1 MPNEE
6 WKRKLRADPIP
17 WLLEGEASIRYFA
30 LTEVLDRSDDDPEAV
45 AAKKAIPGS
54 PTVKAIVAAQHPE
67 GYWEQADS
75 TYWPK
80 YKSTLWQLTIL
91 SELGVGGDHPAV
103 RKGLAQMEKAIEAIG
118 APKAIIE
125 EGDVIYCYSGNTI
138 RYLCHFGRG
147 ENAEVRR
154 ALDRLL
160 ELIKK
165 DGAWTCPHN
174 DGATCIWG
182 LIKVLRGLAALPPS
196 LRSKGTEETIKKGAE
211 TLLEFD
217 YLGQPKEGLTE
228 NGWETDWLKFGFP
241 SFYESDL
248 LEALDTL
255 TDLGYGED
263 LRLRR
268 LLDPVLSKQ
277 DELGRWRLENS
288 FNGRMQMD
296 IEVKG
301 EPSRWITLR
310 ALRTLKKA
318 YP

>member
-1 MPNEE
+1 M
-6 WKRKLRADPIP
+6 
-17 WLLEGEASIRYFA
+17 EGEASIRYFT
-30 LTEVLDRSDDDPEAV
+30 LSQVLDRSEDDPEAV
-45 AAKKAIPGS
+45 GAKRAIPGS
-54 PTVKAIVAAQHPE
+54 PTVRAIVAAQHPE
-67 GYWEQADS
+67 GYWERADS
-75 TYWPK
+75 TYRPK
-80 YKSTLWQLTIL
+80 YKSTLWQLIIL
-91 SELGVGGDHPAV
+91 SELGVSGDHPAV
-103 RKGLAQMEKAIEAIG
+103 KKGLERMEKAIEAIG
-118 APKAIIE
+118 APNAIE

-138 RYLCHFGRG
+138 RYLSHFERA
-147 ENAEVRR
+147 ETAEVRR

-174 DGATCIWG
+174 NGATCMWG
-182 LIKVLRGLAALPPS
+182 LIKVLRGLTALPPS
-196 LRSKGTEETIKKGAE
+196 LHSEETEKAIRKGAE

-217 YLGQPKEGLTE
+217 YLSQPKEGLTE

-255 TDLGYGED
+255 TDLGYGRD
-263 LRLRR
+263 RRLRH

-277 DELGRWRLENS
+277 DELGRWRPENS
-288 FNGRMQMD
+288 FNGRMQVD

>member
-1 MPNEE
+1 MTNRE

-17 WLLEGEASIRYFA
+17 WLLEGEASIRYFT
-30 LTEVLDRSDDDPEAV
+30 LTEVLDRSEDDPKVV

-54 PTVKAIVAAQHPE
+54 PTVKAIVAAQHPD
-67 GYWEQADS
+67 GYWERGDS
-75 TYWPK
+75 TYRPK

-91 SELGVGGDHPAV
+91 SELGVSGDHPAV
-103 RKGLAQMEKAIEAIG
+103 RKGLVRMEKAIEAIG
-118 APKAIIE
+118 APKAIE

-138 RYLCHFGRG
+138 RYLCRFGRG
-147 ENAEVRR
+147 KNAEVQR
-154 ALDRLL
+154 ALERLL
-160 ELIKK
+160 GLIER

-182 LIKVLRGLAALPPS
+182 LIKVLRGLVALPPS
-196 LRSKGTEETIKKGAE
+196 LRSEGIDEAIKKGAA

-217 YLGQPKEGLTE
+217 YLGQPKDGLTE

-255 TDLGYGED
+255 TELGYGSD
-263 LRLRR
+263 LHLRR
-268 LLDPVLSKQ
+268 LLEPVLSKQ
-277 DELGRWRLENS
+277 DELGRWKLENS
-288 FNGRMQMD
+288 FNGRMQID

-301 EPSRWITLR
+301 EPSRWITLL
-310 ALRTLKKA
+310 ALRTLKEA
-318 YP
+318 YS